1 MRRER
6 GEVPRHF
13 RNLNQIITMADTTSR
28 ASTADQVAE
37 SGPQPIRPSDIHA
50 VWKEACV
57 KARIKLEGCSWNILD
72 AIYHGAPESVA
83 EVEEVLRK
91 EAGNVEYYFAKSGR
105 EQAFDCDNA
114 AFMLRERLNKRALR
128 KRMTTSYCFGIAVL
142 RAKTVSL
149 SEQPA
154 DLIGAPDEHV
164 VNWLITA
171 SKKGLL
177 ELRLV
182 QVVDGGTG
190 ARSMNIKTRSGK
202 IKVKVPVLQLQDFE
216 AVAGDVYSSVQMIIV

>member
-1 MRRER
+1 
-6 GEVPRHF
+6 
-13 RNLNQIITMADTTSR
+13 MAATTSKNSAANR
-28 ASTADQVAE
+28 KAKSLSV
-37 SGPQPIRPSDIHA
+37 PIRPSDIHA
-50 VWKEACV
+50 IWRVSCQQAGV
-57 KARIKLEGCSWNILD
+57 KIEGCSWNILD

-83 EVEEVLRK
+83 EVAAVLQK

-171 SKKGLL
+171 SKEGLL

-182 QVVDGGTG
+182 QVVDGGKE
-190 ARSMNIKTRSGK
+190 ARTMDIETRVGK
-202 IKVKVPVLQLQDFE
+202 IKVKVPVLELHNFRE
-216 AVAGDVYSSVQMIIV
+216 VAGDVYSSVQMIIV